1 MAKQDDYL
9 NQSKTTGRPI
19 EPTTRLAKLII
30 LDGRHQYAIAAMAG
44 ISSRTLRTYMK
55 EGTGKMTDRVRFAL
69 ADVLGVDE
77 DDLDDPAP

>member
-1 MAKQDDYL
+1 MSDYL

-19 EPTTRLAKLII
+19 ESRTRLAKLII

-44 ISSRTLRTYMK
+44 ISSRTLRKYMK
-55 EGTGKMTDRVRFAL
+55 EGAEKMDDKTRFAL

-77 DDLDDPAP
+77 DDLDDPTG